1 MNNRALTLSLVMAGL
16 AMLFMNIYVGNIEE
30 EAKKKFGTEVL
41 VLKAKR
47 DIKEQ
52 ETITETSMELVAMPK
67 NYLEPSAVSFDK
79 KEEDKDTDKRR
90 KELTGSVAL
99 VPIKKGEQITYNKIT
114 EPSIRT
120 GLASQI
126 APGKRAVAIPID
138 AKTGV
143 SKLIKPGDRVDLIAV
158 LDLGGVKENKISKTF
173 LQDVVIL
180 STGKNVTNHVA
191 RIVEVDP
198 FGGKEKV
205 RPLTED
211 TNFTTVTLEVDP
223 IQAQLLSLV
232 MSNSDNAISLALRNN
247 DDSERPAV
255 GAATFIDILGADA
268 AKAQRRAPAGK

>member
-1 MNNRALTLSLVMAGL
+1 MNNKALTLSIVMAVF
-16 AMLFMNIYVGNIEE
+16 AVMFMQSYVGSIEE

-52 ETITETSMELVAMPK
+52 ETITETSMELVPMPK

-138 AKTGV
+138 EKTGV

-158 LDLGGVKENKISKTF
+158 LDLGGGKENKISKTF
-173 LQDVVIL
+173 LQDVVVL

-191 RIVEVDP
+191 RVVEVDP

-211 TNFTTVTLEVDP
+211 TTFSTVTLEVDP

-247 DDSERPAV
+247 DDSDRPVV
-255 GAATFIDILGADA
+255 GAATFTDILGADA
-268 AKAQRRAPAGK
+268 AKAQRRPAGK

>member
-1 MNNRALTLSLVMAGL
+1 MNNKALTLSIVMAVF
-16 AMLFMNIYVGNIEE
+16 AVLFMQSYVGSIEE

-52 ETITETSMELVAMPK
+52 ETITDTSTELVLMPK

-90 KELTGSVAL
+90 KDLIGSVAL

-114 EPSIRT
+114 EPNVRT

-138 AKTGV
+138 EKTGV

-158 LDLGGVKENKISKTF
+158 LDLGGGKENKISKTF

-180 STGKNVTNHVA
+180 STGKNVTNNVA

-211 TNFTTVTLEVDP
+211 TSFTTVTLEVDP

-247 DDSERPAV
+247 DDSERPTV
-255 GAATFIDILGADA
+255 GAVNFSDILGADA
-268 AKAQRRAPAGK
+268 AKVQRRPAGK

>member
-1 MNNRALTLSLVMAGL
+1 MNNKALTLSIVMAVF
-16 AMLFMNIYVGNIEE
+16 AVLFMQSYVGSIEE

-52 ETITETSMELVAMPK
+52 ETITETSMELVPMPK

-138 AKTGV
+138 EKTGV

-158 LDLGGVKENKISKTF
+158 LDLGGGKENKISKTF
-173 LQDVVIL
+173 LQDVVVL

-191 RIVEVDP
+191 RVVEVDP

-211 TNFTTVTLEVDP
+211 TTFSTVTLEVDP

-247 DDSERPAV
+247 DDSDRPTV
-255 GAATFIDILGADA
+255 GAATFTDILGADA
-268 AKAQRRAPAGK
+268 AKAQRRPAGK